1 MVGMGKAAESYGMV
15 VVESQGWVTQLFSG
29 PAHVMSVYPQG
40 EFSRSRITQEAML
53 T

>member
-1 MVGMGKAAESYGMV
+1 MGGMGKAAESYGVV
-15 VVESQGWVTQLFSG
+15 VVESQAWVTQLSSE

-40 EFSRSRITQEAML
+40 EFSGSHITQQAML